1 MEDQKKLKETVEGM
15 RGKNFSDLTK
25 EERDALETMLRNRAS
40 KEGRE
45 LLWDVRCVWIE
56 QFNKKLSGEVYE
68 ERRNFKDTC
77 WP

>member
-1 MEDQKKLKETVEGM
+1 MGVQVPLGAPTFRRVMEDWKKLKETVEGM

-56 QFNKKLSGEVYE
+56 
-68 ERRNFKDTC
+68 
-77 WP
+77 

>member
-1 MEDQKKLKETVEGM
+1 MEDWKKLKETVEGM

-56 QFNKKLSGEVYE
+56 
-68 ERRNFKDTC
+68 
-77 WP
+77 